1 MKNNTHTPTAGPLA
15 ERMRDAYTDIQGRRA
30 AVQRFQRVKAEQ
42 LTYGAT
48 FAFLGAFLVL
58 ISYGAGHDVM
68 TLPGLLL
75 AMFGTFHAATA
86 ERDAARA
93 ARQIWPGF

>member
-1 MKNNTHTPTAGPLA
+1 MNNNTHTPTAGPLA
-15 ERMRDAYTDIQGRRA
+15 RRMKDLYVDAEGRRA
-30 AVQRFQRVKAEQ
+30 AVQRFERVKAEQ
-42 LTYGAT
+42 LTYGAA

-86 ERDAARA
+86 DRDAARA